1 MTVSYFEEIKDLLN
15 QYFGMSVYLIVF
27 LVLLLV
33 LLLRYTENEKIRL
46 LGWGCLLLLFIGFF
60 YPTAMLIRKCI
71 GISVY
76 WRFFW
81 LLPVNYVLAFGLTE
95 MIMQAGKK
103 KHIGNVVLA
112 GLILL
117 CLLVSGKY
125 ILNSENYSA
134 PQNRYEISQITV
146 EFADAIL
153 EHADE
158 GEEIKAIF
166 PPEYVT
172 MVRVY
177 DARIKLLYGRK
188 NRPKVA
194 QKVIAC
200 YESARSSKSHKRIC
214 RIAKKRHCNFI
225 VYPCYENTD
234 EYFAGKGYIKVAMVG
249 WYGVYKENSQ

>member
-1 MTVSYFEEIKDLLN
+1 MTISYFEEIKDLLN
-15 QYFGMSVYLIVF
+15 QYFGMSIFLPVF

-33 LLLRYTENEKIRL
+33 LLLRYTEDKKIRL
-46 LGWGCLLLLFIGFF
+46 LGWGCLLLLFAGFF
-60 YPTAMLIRKCI
+60 YPTAVLIRKCI
-71 GISVY
+71 GIDVY

-81 LLPVNYVLAFGLTE
+81 LLPVNYVLSYGLVR
-95 MIMQAGKK
+95 IFVQDGKK
-103 KHIGNVVLA
+103 YIRN
-112 GLILL
+112 ILFACAVFL
-117 CLLVSGKY
+117 CLLGSGKC
-125 ILNSENYSA
+125 ILNSENYSV
-134 PQNRYEISQITV
+134 PQNPYEISQITV

-172 MVRVY
+172 SVRVY

-188 NRPKVA
+188 NRSKA
-194 QKVIAC
+194 AKRAIAC

-214 RIAKKRHCNFI
+214 RIAKKQNCNFI

-234 EYFAGKGYIKVAMVG
+234 AYFAGKGYIKVATVG
-249 WYGVYKENSQ
+249 WYGIYKENSR